1 MFDGH
6 IALGV
11 VDFPD
16 LSSRSEL
23 CFLTFSSHEV
33 GRSVVVVN
41 IQTAPSAGRN
51 GVRDGRGRVV
61 NTAATRVRPKAGS
74 SSAYGGPITR
84 VLSPC
89 RRPIAWIYS
98 ACGGAIA
105 WIRPPRRRSI
115 AWIYSACGGAI
126 AWIHSP
132 RRRSIAW
139 IYSACGGSIARSYS
153 PWIRSIDRRGSSSRR
168 WRRRWPR
175 RGGRSC
181 LRGGSGGWG
190 RRIVVLPLSAPGERR
205 RDYQCPKYRRLFQYS
220 SVQHV
225 CAPHDLLFV

>member
-89 RRPIAWIYS
+89 RRP
-98 ACGGAIA
+98 
-105 WIRPPRRRSI
+105 I